1 MSLRHF
7 RMILLED
14 LLQVLDQGIAGLLD
28 SLRCN
33 LVTSDIPK
41 HNVIQVFYWTGSGER
56 GGQSMVSISS
66 SSRNCRTHCTSLTVV
81 QNFHPVISV
90 IIAEPVE
97 VCASTTKSEMLND
110 ARGCI
115 TVSRP
120 CHVCQSPLEGVKPSG
135 QPSHQW
141 PAGGSGSAHRIA
153 VLRGL
158 FDIFCLHWIVRVKTD
173 WKAGW
178 ERGTD
183 MQQRT
188 TGWTPTQAA
197 AHPSCNMGSP
207 AYPQS

>member
-1 MSLRHF
+1 MWLERKDARSFGWIQRHKLCGGLVQVAKMSLQHF
-7 RMILLED
+7 RMVLLED
-14 LLQVLDQGIAGLLD
+14 LLQVPDQGIAGLLD

-33 LVTSDIPK
+33 LATSDIPK
-41 HNVIQVFYWTGSGER
+41 HKTCHTGVLLNWVRWAWGPVNGVNFFILQELQDTLHQR
-56 GGQSMVSISS
+56 
-66 SSRNCRTHCTSLTVV
+66 SLTVV

-97 VCASTTKSEMLND
+97 ACVSTTKSEMLND

-141 PAGGSGSAHRIA
+141 PAGGSGSAHQIA

-158 FDIFCLHWIVRVKTD
+158 FDIFAFIEL
-173 WKAGW
+173 
-178 ERGTD
+178 
-183 MQQRT
+183 
-188 TGWTPTQAA
+188 
-197 AHPSCNMGSP
+197 
-207 AYPQS
+207 